1 MPSYAEANLQN
12 NHGVNATK
20 YGASI
25 SEGDLEFP
33 DLPPYLPPRDTGAAG
48 SSGPSEMP
56 RSRTDANP
64 TDARKAWKKEAKDM
78 LMQRLLGGP
87 SVTSSAPPTA
97 FFRGSGCPGKNS
109 APMMDFI
116 SEGEMSNQLPS
127 QPRMDQGEM
136 PNRFPSRPRMDEVNA
151 DDLLDGGDLV
161 FENFEMLPDLQND
174 VGSSGLLDSDDSS
187 AQHAASTRPVVRG
200 DFTT

>member
-127 QPRMDQGEM
+127 QPRMDQ
-136 PNRFPSRPRMDEVNA
+136 VNA